1 MFYRGGILENG
12 LRQLYGGYC
21 LLLYINRVRLNLK
34 IKKLL
39 WVIAV
44 LHCRYKIEFKNTNGI
59 DRTRFYR
66 KRKKVKPEMS
76 FRQQILLR
84 NHKFAV
90 ESGKYTESTTSSGV
104 VDSNAESAKHKTQQM
119 AVANTKTRSIQ
130 GVFTI
135 QEEPYY
141 HSGSDSCNTN
151 DNCDDDIDD
160 DSDSLI

>member
-1 MFYRGGILENG
+1 MFYLGGILESG
-12 LRQLYGGYC
+12 LRQLYSGYC

-39 WVIAV
+39 YVVAV
-44 LHCRYKIEFKNTNGI
+44 LHYRYKIEFKNSNCI

-66 KRKKVKPEMS
+66 KCKKSKPEMS

-90 ESGKYTESTTSSGV
+90 ESGKYTDCTTSSGV
-104 VDSNAESAKHKTQQM
+104 ADANAESSAHKTQQM
-119 AVANTKTRSIQ
+119 AVANSKTRYVQS
-130 GVFTI
+130 VFTI
-135 QEEPYY
+135 QEEPYCY
-141 HSGSDSCNTN
+141 SGSNSCNTD